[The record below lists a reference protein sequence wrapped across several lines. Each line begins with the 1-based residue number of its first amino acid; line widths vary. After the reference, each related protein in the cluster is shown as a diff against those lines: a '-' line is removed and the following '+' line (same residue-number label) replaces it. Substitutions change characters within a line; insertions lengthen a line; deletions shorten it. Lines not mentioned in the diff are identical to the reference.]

1 MRGKQSSLKYQSTHL
16 HPGHY
21 ILNWQKSASKQAVGN
36 MFHLTNLWKHL
47 QNFVTTTKFTITKAW
62 QKHVEKRYPCI
73 VNGTELFSDI
83 LRIKICH
90 VNKTVVANFIIS
102 WTFVKKP
109 YCPTQG
115 INLRLLRCKQ
125 GANLLRFINF
135 WISCA
140 MIIHNLLI

>member
-1 MRGKQSSLKYQSTHL
+1 MNHLKCVVNNLLWNTRVLIST
-16 HPGHY
+16 PGHY
-21 ILNWQKSASKQAVGN
+21 ILNWQKSASKEAVGN

-90 VNKTVVANFIIS
+90 VNKTVVANLIIS

-115 INLRLLRCKQ
+115 INLRLLRYKKVKSFKIHK
-125 GANLLRFINF
+125 LLNVLR
-135 WISCA
+135 CDY
-140 MIIHNLLI
+140 